1 MCGSVQCSG
10 YLLQRVR
17 VYGGTTTP
25 YRRPAVSHRPY
36 DGAASTLPREFEAV
50 VSYSVLIVDDSAVI
64 RNSLRS
70 CLEQD
75 PDWRVCG
82 EAEDGKVAVE
92 KVKELHPDVVILDL
106 QMPEMDGLAAAQQIT
121 VVAPKTAMVMFT
133 MHSDGH
139 LLKAAQAVGIKDVVS
154 KSEGIADHL
163 LASLKNACNNSSE
176 RRAS

>member
-1 MCGSVQCSG
+1 VRRGTVIT
-10 YLLQRVR
+10 LL
-17 VYGGTTTP
+17 
-25 YRRPAVSHRPY
+25 
-36 DGAASTLPREFEAV
+36 REFEAV
-50 VSYSVLIVDDSAVI
+50 LSYSILIVDDSALI
-64 RNSLRS
+64 RQSLRS

-75 PDWRVCG
+75 PEWRVCG

-92 KVKELHPDVVILDL
+92 KVKELHPDIVILDL
-106 QMPEMDGLAAAQQIT
+106 QMPEMDGLAAARQIT

-139 LLKAAQAVGIKDVVS
+139 LLKAARAAGIKDVVS

-163 LASLKNACNNSSE
+163 FASLRNACNDSSE

>member
-1 MCGSVQCSG
+1 VFRVFTPAAQGVRWSCPSFTAVPSVLAIG
-10 YLLQRVR
+10 WRR
-17 VYGGTTTP
+17 GT
-25 YRRPAVSHRPY
+25 
-36 DGAASTLPREFEAV
+36 ASTPLSEFEAV
-50 VSYSVLIVDDSAVI
+50 LSYSVLIVDDSALI
-64 RNSLRS
+64 RHSLRS

-106 QMPEMDGLAAAQQIT
+106 QMPEMDGLAAARQIT

-133 MHSDGH
+133 MHSDGQ
-139 LLKAAQAVGIKDVVS
+139 LLKAARAAGIKDVVS

-163 LASLKNACNNSSE
+163 FASLRNACNDSNE
-176 RRAS
+176 QIAS